1 MNLVEVLVAAVVVA
15 GASCGS
21 AQVLGMGSRWSL
33 QAEQR
38 QARLEQQ
45 EASMVAAEAAVRRL
59 AEAAPQAGDC
69 GAAADELATALE
81 QAGGAGRQVLRQEE
95 RVLVE
100 VAGEG
105 DEPPRRRLFS
115 PAALGLCGP
124 APGGEMHSQAES
136 GDGRAI

>member
-38 QARLEQQ
+38 QARLERQ
-45 EASMVAAEAAVRRL
+45 EAAMVAAELAVRQL
-59 AEAAPQAGDC
+59 AEGSAPRAGAC
-69 GAAADELATALE
+69 GAAAAELAAALE
-81 QAGGAGRQVLRQEE
+81 QAPSLQVWQEEE

-100 VAGEG
+100 VTGEG
-105 DEPPRRRLFS
+105 DEPPRRRLYS
-115 PAALGLCGP
+115 PAALGLCG
-124 APGGEMHSQAES
+124 GG
-136 GDGRAI
+136 DDTAI

>member
-1 MNLVEVLVAAVVVA
+1 MNLLEVLVAAVVVA

-38 QARLEQQ
+38 QQRLERQ
-45 EASMVAAEAAVRRL
+45 EAAMVAAEAAVRRL
-59 AEAAPQAGDC
+59 AEAAPRAGAC
-69 GAAADELATALE
+69 GAAAAELAAALE
-81 QAGGAGRQVLRQEE
+81 QPSGESGDEAGPTRQVVQEE
-95 RVLVE
+95 EQVLLE

-115 PAALGLCGP
+115 PAALGLCG
-124 APGGEMHSQAES
+124 GGDAT
-136 GDGRAI
+136 AI